1 MRAARRPEYKEE
13 AVFGDHF
20 DHAYF
25 MQRHAELMQAAER
38 ERLARCLQQARRAER
53 TRSPWGKR
61 MLAATGQQLVAAGTR
76 LQQAAA
82 Q

>member
-1 MRAARRPEYKEE
+1 M
-13 AVFGDHF
+13 FGDHF
-20 DHAYF
+20 DHAYI

-38 ERLARCLQQARRAER
+38 ERLAHCLQQARRAER